1 MRLVYVTI
9 PDMDGLGMASY
20 RMTSCSGLEVGP
32 NNSDH
37 HVLKERS
44 GDILYTK
51 EGFTPGRMEH
61 SLEAARNWCQ
71 PV

>member
-44 GDILYTK
+44 GDI
-51 EGFTPGRMEH
+51 
-61 SLEAARNWCQ
+61 
-71 PV
+71 